1 MNGKLREQN
10 SEAFQRRGKVIQS
23 DVRRSAF
30 TNSNAGARQ
39 KVPEV
44 ACRLRLQQSQ
54 SRCRTCSVDVLWSLA
69 KLWNASSLWKI
80 ALKGK
85 ARIASR
91 RRSTSRRY
99 FCQSGIIL
107 SRGRSMAASK

>member
-1 MNGKLREQN
+1 MNGKPREQN

-44 ACRLRLQQSQ
+44 ACRLQQSQ
-54 SRCRTCSVDVLWSLA
+54 SRCRNCLVDMLWGLA

-85 ARIASR
+85 ARIASG
-91 RRSTSRRY
+91 RRSTSRRC
-99 FCQSGIIL
+99 FFQSGIIR
-107 SRGRSMAASK
+107 SRGGAMDASQW

>member
-1 MNGKLREQN
+1 MNGKPREQN

-44 ACRLRLQQSQ
+44 ACRLQQSQ
-54 SRCRTCSVDVLWSLA
+54 SRCRTCSVDMLWSLA

-107 SRGRSMAASK
+107 SRGRSTAASEQE